1 MKRWAVVLVVV
12 ALLGMSASLACA
24 AWTERVSVGSGG
36 TQANGVS
43 ASPSL
48 DRKGDLV
55 VFASDATNLIEGDTN
70 GCTDIYAS
78 YRGGGIFRVSVDS
91 SSVESNGAS
100 TNPCIS
106 ANGNSVAYGSVA
118 TNLVSEDANDAA
130 DIFVTDIYEGGIYNT
145 YLVSVNGAGDQADG
159 ASSSPSISLDGNLI
173 AFASD
178 ATNLEDEDTNGVSD
192 IFVRDRSEDA
202 TTRVSV
208 STEGDEAD
216 GASYLPMIS
225 ANGRYVVF
233 ISEATNLVPDDTN
246 GVADVFIRDLLN
258 GTTERVSVSTSD
270 AAANGH
276 SDWRPAVN
284 MDGRLVA
291 FASSASNLVDGDTN
305 GAWDIFLRDL
315 TAGTTTRVS
324 IGNSGGQANGDST
337 APSINLDGRFV
348 GFASVATNL
357 VADDANG
364 VSDVFVR
371 DLTTTQNMRFSIP
384 SDGTPVPVFRQS
396 DITSSGAG
404 AAESN
409 GPSMDPAVAMAL
421 MTDENTYCCTDGR
434 WNVAFSS
441 HASNLV
447 PEDTN
452 AVSDVFLRSLL
463 MVRNGSE
470 QDLSDL
476 QQICFNRRGWEGDP
490 EDLDPHGTYKVNGNP
505 ITLLPEEVSN
515 YTKYLFRMDQDINLE
530 LTPDPGWEF
539 VSWECCNRGNADNPI
554 LLREFVCLGMWAK
567 VHPIPYTVTIDKTG
581 DGTITV
587 NDIEVDLPYSA
598 TYYYNDELTIT
609 AAAGVGH
616 VFSGWS
622 GDASGTDNPLHL
634 VIADDLD
641 IVAHFPLP
649 TVSLTAEGV
658 GSGSVK
664 VNDVTHALPWNGVFD
679 AGAAV
684 TLEAVPAA
692 GQLFVGWS
700 GYVTG
705 DGNPV
710 DFVLLDDAGVT
721 ASFGTSVVTLTVNGE
736 PGASLKV
743 NGEPHAFPW
752 SGPFPYGA
760 SVTLEAIPGY
770 CSRFDGWSGSVSSMA
785 NPLVLAMTGSK
796 TVTASFGSI
805 SVFTDI
811 GCGSWAAREIA
822 ACADAGIVTGYPD
835 GTYLPEGTVD
845 RAGMAVFIA
854 RALAGGDA
862 DIPSGPATPTFS
874 DVPADHWA
882 YKYVEYASANHIV
895 VGYGDGTYAPATTVD
910 RGQMAVFIA
919 RAIVDPL
926 GDEGLASYTPPA
938 TPSFDDV
945 TDSNDWA
952 WCHKYVEYLHDQVI
966 VAGYPDGLYHP
977 ESVVTRDQM
986 AVYIARA
993 FDLPL

>member
-1 MKRWAVVLVVV
+1 MSSRRVAVAVAVFLLLCATAGFTSSTDLV
-12 ALLGMSASLACA
+12 
-24 AWTERVSVGSGG
+24 SGG
-36 TQANGVS
+36 PGGVS
-43 ASPSL
+43 DGASGWPSIGNCREL
-48 DRKGDLV
+48 TA
-55 VFASDATNLIEGDTN
+55 FESDATNLVEGDTN
-70 GCTDIYAS
+70 GVTDVFAS
-78 YRGGGIFRVSVDS
+78 TPCCPVFPGSAGTGRLSVSAAGAEGNGPSRHPAMDALGTSVAYESLASNLVDGDTNDASDIFMTAVGCDDGSGSWEPTTARVSLTAAGEQAD
-91 SSVESNGAS
+91 GAS
-100 TNPCIS
+100 TYPS
-106 ANGNSVAYGSVA
+106 VGGNGLIVAFESVA
-118 TNLVSEDANDAA
+118 TNLV
-130 DIFVTDIYEGGIYNT
+130 EG
-145 YLVSVNGAGDQADG
+145 
-159 ASSSPSISLDGNLI
+159 
-173 AFASD
+173 
-178 ATNLEDEDTNGVSD
+178 DTNGVSD
-192 IFVRDRSEDA
+192 IFVRDRDLG
-202 TTRVSV
+202 TTLRVSV
-208 STEGDEAD
+208 SSEGGEANGPSHLPVVSAD
-216 GASYLPMIS
+216 G
-225 ANGRYVVF
+225 RFVVF

-246 GVADVFIRDLLN
+246 GVADVFIRDLESGTTERVSLSTEGIQAN
-258 GTTERVSVSTSD
+258 AAGLMRPSVSGDGRFVAFVSAATNLVGGDTNAAADVFVRDRESGTTERVSVGEGG
-270 AAANGH
+270 AQANGA
-276 SDWRPAVN
+276 SSAVSIGV
-284 MDGRLVA
+284 DGRFVA
-291 FASSASNLVDGDTN
+291 FASLASSLIADDTNGVADVFLRDRTMAITIRVSVGNAENPPSPPRESRSGLVPSGAPAPSGYGEQGNGPSSAPSLCMASSGGDWVIAFASEASNFADGDTN
-305 GAWDIFLRDL
+305 SAADIFVRL
-315 TAGTTTRVS
+315 
-324 IGNSGGQANGDST
+324 
-337 APSINLDGRFV
+337 LDGGNIRDRDT
-348 GFASVATNL
+348 TNGKITFNGIDVPLPNGCGGPEFYFIADL
-357 VADDANG
+357 VYE
-364 VSDVFVR
+364 V
-371 DLTTTQNMRFSIP
+371 Q
-384 SDGTPVPVFRQS
+384 
-396 DITSSGAG
+396 
-404 AAESN
+404 
-409 GPSMDPAVAMAL
+409 AV
-421 MTDENTYCCTDGR
+421 
-434 WNVAFSS
+434 
-441 HASNLV
+441 
-447 PEDTN
+447 
-452 AVSDVFLRSLL
+452 
-463 MVRNGSE
+463 
-470 QDLSDL
+470 
-476 QQICFNRRGWEGDP
+476 
-490 EDLDPHGTYKVNGNP
+490 
-505 ITLLPEEVSN
+505 
-515 YTKYLFRMDQDINLE
+515 
-530 LTPDPGWEF
+530 PDPGYRFTDWQCCWGYIGKSGIVTDPLPATVYWMPS
-539 VSWECCNRGNADNPI
+539 VSCYGIRAGFE
-554 LLREFVCLGMWAK
+554 L
-567 VHPIPYTVTIDKTG
+567 IPYTVNIDKTG

-587 NDIEVDLPYSA
+587 NDVEVELPYSA
-598 TYYYNDELTIT
+598 TFYYNDEITIT

-622 GDASGTDNPLHL
+622 GSVSGTDNPLQL
-634 VIADDLD
+634 VIAGDLG

-649 TVSLTAEGV
+649 TVSLTVEGV

-664 VNDVTHALPWNGVFD
+664 VNGVTHALPWNGVFD

-700 GYVTG
+700 GHVTG
-705 DGNPV
+705 DDNPV

-811 GCGSWAAREIA
+811 GCGHWAAREIA

-882 YKYVEYASANHIV
+882 YKYIEYASANHIV

-977 ESVVTRDQM
+977 ESLVTRDQM